1 MLRQVWATVV
11 KKEITCLFK
20 MITDRNNFYIVLLSL
35 MVQYCLN
42 IWEQKTLSL
51 KCFIERPQVSVLQ
64 NTNKHSKAKQ
74 RPQHGGWLL
83 CGSSCLFG
91 CSECD
96 RWVNRWPETIHINLS
111 LGDAILKLKSTRR
124 EVSMEGQ
131 RKS

>member
-20 MITDRNNFYIVLLSL
+20 IITDRNNFYIVLFWL
-35 MVQYCLN
+35 MVQHLTGEN
-42 IWEQKTLSL
+42 SFPKM
-51 KCFIERPQVSVLQ
+51 FHRGPGPQVSVLQ

-74 RPQHGGWLL
+74 RLQHGGWLL

-96 RWVNRWPETIHINLS
+96 RWMNRWPETIHINLS

-124 EVSMEGQ
+124 EVYMEGQ